1 MGRNVLLVEDDPRN
15 ILAYGYGPHS
25 KLYPYSRLLPDA
37 IPRKPEAR
45 LADKASLAFTT
56 RTRLFEPFPRKQIFP
71 KIISSFYIHA
81 MVALKAREQL
91 LKAIHGSMMARMAQR
106 RPLGFLIV
114 IVECRRFFK
123 AALR

>member
-25 KLYPYSRLLPDA
+25 KLYPSSRLLPDA

-81 MVALKAREQL
+81 MVALKARET

-114 IVECRRFFK
+114 IVEFRRFFK
-123 AALR
+123 AGLR

>member
-15 ILAYGYGPHS
+15 ILSYGYGPRS
-25 KLYPYSRLLPDA
+25 KLYPSPRLLPDA

-71 KIISSFYIHA
+71 KIISSFYG
-81 MVALKAREQL
+81 VATT
-91 LKAIHGSMMARMAQR
+91 I
-106 RPLGFLIV
+106 GFLIV
-114 IVECRRFFK
+114 IVDFGVF
-123 AALR
+123 LRPG